1 MLSKQALRVISSI
14 RGAANPQIEMTSGVA
29 ELSVRVDRSAL
40 ARYGINVSQV
50 ERAVEAAGSGWII
63 SDVLEGQKKYTVAI
77 RVPEDFRTDSEAI
90 RRITLRAPGGEYTTL
105 GELARVEVR
114 RAIEIINRENG
125 QRRTVIM
132 SNVRGRDLGSFV
144 AEVRSRLAQELQLP
158 PGYFVEYGGQFEN
171 QERAT
176 RRLMFIVPLVV
187 AIIFG
192 LLCSA
197 FSSTAQAFLVLLN
210 VPFALV
216 GGVAALWL
224 RQMNLNLS
232 ASVGFIALFG
242 VAVLNGVVLVS
253 SINQRRDETTTMRE
267 AVVAGAIGRLR
278 PVLITALVASLG
290 FVPMALATSTG
301 AEIQRPLATVVIG
314 GLVSSTVLTL
324 FLLPLFY
331 GWMPRSRPS

>member
-1 MLSKQALRVISSI
+1 MPKLDEGSILIETRKLPGISLTDSVEMSKRIEKMLRTFPEIQDVVTKIGRPDFATEAMGINQGDVYVMLRPMESWTRFRTKDGLIGAMDAELSKIPGVNYDFTQPMEMRLNETVSGVKMDLAVKIFGDDFRTLDMLSKQALRVISSI

-144 AEVRSRLAQELQLP
+144 AEV
-158 PGYFVEYGGQFEN
+158 
-171 QERAT
+171 
-176 RRLMFIVPLVV
+176 
-187 AIIFG
+187 
-192 LLCSA
+192 
-197 FSSTAQAFLVLLN
+197 
-210 VPFALV
+210 
-216 GGVAALWL
+216 
-224 RQMNLNLS
+224 
-232 ASVGFIALFG
+232 
-242 VAVLNGVVLVS
+242 
-253 SINQRRDETTTMRE
+253 
-267 AVVAGAIGRLR
+267 
-278 PVLITALVASLG
+278 
-290 FVPMALATSTG
+290 
-301 AEIQRPLATVVIG
+301 
-314 GLVSSTVLTL
+314 
-324 FLLPLFY
+324 
-331 GWMPRSRPS
+331 